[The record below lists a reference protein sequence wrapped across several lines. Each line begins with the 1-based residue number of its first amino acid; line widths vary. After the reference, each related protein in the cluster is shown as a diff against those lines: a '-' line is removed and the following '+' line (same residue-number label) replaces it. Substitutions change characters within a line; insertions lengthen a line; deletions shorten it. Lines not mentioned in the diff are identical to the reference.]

1 MRFAVTLTVCVTVDG
16 WSTEPKRVRPDMT
29 RPTEVVL
36 DYWDSARKYLL
47 GDPKLIQRLLEYDK
61 DNMDPRIVDTITASF
76 INNPLFNPEVI
87 RKVTCSVVEVA

>member
-1 MRFAVTLTVCVTVDG
+1 M
-16 WSTEPKRVRPDMT
+16 S

-36 DYWDSARKYLL
+36 DYWDSARKSLL

-87 RKVTCSVVEVA
+87 RKVGPRKFVAWGVDPATVVPIPWWQPREFDGTAPCCA